1 MCIRDSPFSKDDSQI
16 IEYSTDPLDVIA
28 YFALQLGNGD
38 LSKEIALPFDY
49 RIYLYQGG
57 SLLEGIFAVLTNC
70 MIITDTNEVLNRHHA
85 IQRAIQYLKSTLDS
99 TYHVTPPFESWE
111 LELM

>member
-1 MCIRDSPFSKDDSQI
+1 M
-16 IEYSTDPLDVIA
+16 DVIA

-85 IQRAIQYLKSTLDS
+85 IPVSYTHLDVYKRQAHGPGRAGEWGWGEFS
-99 TYHVTPPFESWE
+99 F
-111 LELM
+111 